1 MTKVKPTS
9 TLALEEAR
17 EAVVKIRTLK
27 PLLSPMDQETLVTLM
42 DKELMGHLDK
52 SLKEAE
58 RGQLEPLKNILI
70 QMYQRV
76 TTLSAKRSLKKLPLK
91 LREEIINATKVLEEN
106 QLEGEKLSGSLNFL
120 YSFL

>member
-1 MTKVKPTS
+1 
-9 TLALEEAR
+9 
-17 EAVVKIRTLK
+17 
-27 PLLSPMDQETLVTLM
+27 
-42 DKELMGHLDK
+42 
-52 SLKEAE
+52 
-58 RGQLEPLKNILI
+58 
-70 QMYQRV
+70 MYQRV